1 MKMLKEKRPED
12 PHHEI
17 PDLLSGNSVKIL
29 LKDFESQGVIR

>member
-1 MKMLKEKRPED
+1 MLKEKRPED

-17 PDLLSGNSVKIL
+17 PDLLGWDSLTIL